1 MANPS
6 GSHQEASSSPF
17 NGHAAADGNT
27 SNGNSGAP
35 PENQVMKHNTGI
47 SLDWTADEQA
57 ILEEGLVKYVES
69 NNLSYSCFDVLFF
82 SSEPALRCYSMI
94 AMNLPDKLVR
104 DVALRCRW
112 MTKKE
117 NSKRRKDEHN
127 LTRKHKD
134 KKEKVNDP
142 SVKSSPFAAQPNVPT
157 YAPPAMD
164 NDDGISF
171 KAIGGATGESLEQNA
186 QALHQISIN
195 LSAMQDNIS
204 LFCQIRDN
212 IHKIMNDLSLNG
224 TPEVMKQMPPLPVKL
239 NEELANSML
248 NRTNLPMQ

>member
-27 SNGNSGAP
+27 SNENSGAP

-57 ILEEGLVKYVES
+57 ILEEGLA
-69 NNLSYSCFDVLFF
+69 NF
-82 SSEPALRCYSMI
+82 SSEPFLRRCSMI
-94 AMNLPDKLVR
+94 AMNLPEKLVR

-142 SVKSSPFAAQPNVPT
+142 SVKSSPFAARPNVPT

-195 LSAMQDNIS
+195 LSAMQLQDNIS
-204 LFCQIRDN
+204 LFCQTRDN

-248 NRTNLPMQ
+248 NRTNLPMK